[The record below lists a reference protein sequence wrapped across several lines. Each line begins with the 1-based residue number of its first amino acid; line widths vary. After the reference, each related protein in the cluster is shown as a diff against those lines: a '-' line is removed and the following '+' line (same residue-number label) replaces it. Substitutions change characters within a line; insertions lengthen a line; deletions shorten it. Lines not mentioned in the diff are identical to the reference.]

1 MSLITLNAT
10 KREDFTYEEGRFEA
24 SIQAV
29 EQTSSRSGMEML
41 KVTLKGDFGNNAPKT
56 ITAFMLDN
64 KIGREQLYNLLYALD
79 LHEESQVDTDE
90 LEGKYVGIVIKEG
103 KPYNDKPT
111 WNVVDYFTLD
121 ADTDDDVDVDTDDWS
136 DAE

>member
-41 KVTLKGDFGNNAPKT
+41 KVTLKGDFGKNAPKT

>member
-41 KVTLKGDFGNNAPKT
+41 KVTLKGDFGKNAPKT

-111 WNVVDYFTLD
+111 WNVVDYFPLD

>member
-1 MSLITLNAT
+1 MSLITFNAT
-10 KREDFTYEEGRFEA
+10 KREDFTYKEGRFEA

-29 EQTSSRSGMEML
+29 EQTRSRSDIEML
-41 KVTLKGDFGNNAPKT
+41 KVTLKGDFGKNAPKT

-103 KPYNDKPT
+103 KPYNDKPS
-111 WNVVDYFTLD
+111 WNVVDYFPLD
-121 ADTDDDVDVDTDDWS
+121 EDTDDDVDVDTYD
-136 DAE
+136 

>member
-41 KVTLKGDFGNNAPKT
+41 KVTLKGDFGKNAPKT

-103 KPYNDKPT
+103 KPYNDKPS
-111 WNVVDYFTLD
+111 WNVVDYFPLD
-121 ADTDDDVDVDTDDWS
+121 TDTDDDVDVDTDDWS

>member
-41 KVTLKGDFGNNAPKT
+41 KVTLKGDFGKNAPKT

-103 KPYNDKPT
+103 KPYNDKPS
-111 WNVVDYFTLD
+111 WNVVDYFPLD
-121 ADTDDDVDVDTDDWS
+121 VDTDDDVDVDTDDWS

>member
-1 MSLITLNAT
+1 MSLITFNAT

-41 KVTLKGDFGNNAPKT
+41 KVTLKGDFGKNAPKT

-103 KPYNDKPT
+103 KPYNDKPS
-111 WNVVDYFTLD
+111 WNVVDYFSLD

>member
-41 KVTLKGDFGNNAPKT
+41 KVTLKGDFGKNAPKT

-111 WNVVDYFTLD
+111 WNVVDYFSLD

>member
-1 MSLITLNAT
+1 MSLITFNAT

-29 EQTSSRSGMEML
+29 EQTNSRSGMEML
-41 KVTLKGDFGNNAPKT
+41 KVTLKGDFGKNAPKT

-103 KPYNDKPT
+103 KPYNDKPS
-111 WNVVDYFTLD
+111 WNVVDYFPLD

>member
-10 KREDFTYEEGRFEA
+10 KHEDFTYEEGRFEA

-29 EQTSSRSGMEML
+29 EQTVSRSGMEML
-41 KVTLKGDFGNNAPKT
+41 KVTLKGDFGKNAPKT

-103 KPYNDKPT
+103 KPYNDKPS
-111 WNVVDYFTLD
+111 WNVVDYFPLD
-121 ADTDDDVDVDTDDWS
+121 ADTDDGVDVDTDDWS